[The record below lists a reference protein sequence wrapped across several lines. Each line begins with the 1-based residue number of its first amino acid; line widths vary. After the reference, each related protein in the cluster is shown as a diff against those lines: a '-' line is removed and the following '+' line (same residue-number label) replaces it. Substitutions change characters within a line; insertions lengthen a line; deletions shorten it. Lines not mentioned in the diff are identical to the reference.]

1 MIKSKK
7 RKHRGNTMTD
17 FSRSKDLFLKIYP
30 NERLE
35 GVIESYITAN
45 QLQVSFF
52 LKLCRK
58 NRWEMCLKLEPM
70 MKLSLVFAY
79 LPTVWDRYK
88 EKGID
93 EDVFFDTMS
102 DIKIWI
108 DDHKK
113 RTNEDGLYELNWIMH
128 HMNLNIFKLGRL
140 QFQKF
145 FYYFKTPYEKD
156 GDRTAFGDKIL
167 LVHIPRGEKLDIKEC
182 EKSFEAAKEFFGK
195 YFPEYPNRKVVCHS
209 WLLYSENKSFMS
221 ASSNILQFS
230 DLFINIKEDEC
241 PQPPYLWIFGVKMN
255 NRNLMKMKKKTG
267 SYGYTG
273 CLPQR
278 SSLQQS
284 AIKYINSGGTL
295 GEALGIRF
303 I

>member
-1 MIKSKK
+1 
-7 RKHRGNTMTD
+7 MTD

-30 NERLE
+30 NERLV
-35 GVIESYITAN
+35 GVIESYINAN
-45 QLQVSFF
+45 QHKVNFF

-58 NRWEMCLKLEPM
+58 GRWEMCLKLEPM
-70 MKLSLVFAY
+70 MKLSLVFAS
-79 LPTVWDRYK
+79 LPEVWDKYK
-88 EKGID
+88 EKGIG

-102 DIKIWI
+102 DIRIWI

-145 FYYFKTPYEKD
+145 FYCFKVPYEKD
-156 GDRTAFGDKIL
+156 GDKTDFGDKIL
-167 LVHIPRGEKLDIKEC
+167 LVHIPRGEKLDIAEC
-182 EKSFEAAKEFFGK
+182 EKSFEKAKEFFAEF
-195 YFPEYPNRKVVCHS
+195 FPEYPNRKFVCHS
-209 WLLYSENKSFMS
+209 WLLYSGNKNYMSEN
-221 ASSNILQFS
+221 SNILRFA
-230 DLFINIKEDEC
+230 DLFIKIDENETA
-241 PQPPYLWIFGVKMN
+241 QQPYLWIFGIKTN
-255 NRNLMKMKKKTG
+255 NRDLMKMKKKTG
-267 SYGYTG
+267 SYGHTG

-278 SSLQQS
+278 SSLQRS
-284 AIKYINSGGTL
+284 AIKYINGGGTL